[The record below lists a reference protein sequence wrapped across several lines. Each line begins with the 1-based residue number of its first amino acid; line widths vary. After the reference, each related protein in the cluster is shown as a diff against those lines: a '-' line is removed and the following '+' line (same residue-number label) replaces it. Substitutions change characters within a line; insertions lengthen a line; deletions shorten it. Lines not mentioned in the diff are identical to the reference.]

1 MTHPSAAALL
11 TVDEA
16 REIAEQNPYVRY
28 ELHYGE
34 LVEMTEPKYKHKVL
48 QHRIARLLEERAGQF
63 GNVLVEYGF
72 RGTPEYDSR
81 SADIALLSETR
92 HTEALE
98 LDEVFG
104 APDLMIEVL
113 SPSNRAAEMDE
124 REVFCLTHGC
134 QSFWLVNPVRRTVKV
149 TDSTRHVQW
158 YKEGDSIPLAPFS
171 DGCITVDE
179 IFAPFV

>member
-1 MTHPSAAALL
+1 MTHPSATTLL

-16 REIAEQNPYVRY
+16 REIAEQNPYVPY
-28 ELHYGE
+28 ELHQGE
-34 LVEMTEPKYKHKVL
+34 LVAMTQPKHKHKVF
-48 QHRIARLLEERAGQF
+48 QRRIARLLEQQAGQF
-63 GNVLVEYGF
+63 GDVMMEYGF

-81 SADIALLSETR
+81 SADVALLSAQR
-92 HTEALE
+92 YIEALE

-104 APDLMIEVL
+104 APELIVEVL
-113 SPSNRAAEMDE
+113 SPSNRAGEMDE

-149 TDSTRHVQW
+149 TDSSRHVQW

-171 DGCITVDE
+171 DRCITVDE

>member
-16 REIAEQNPYVRY
+16 REIAEQNPHVRY

-34 LVEMTEPKYKHKVL
+34 LVEMTEPKYNHKLL
-48 QHRIARLLEERAGQF
+48 QDRLAKLLKDRASRF

-81 SADIALLSETR
+81 SADVALLSEKR
-92 HTEALE
+92 HKEALE

-104 APDLMIEVL
+104 APELIIEII
-113 SPSNRAAEMDE
+113 SPSNRAGEMDDKE
-124 REVFCLTHGC
+124 AFCLAHGC
-134 QSFWLVNPVRRTVKV
+134 QSFWLINPVRRTVKV

-158 YKEGDSIPLAPFS
+158 YKEGDSISLAPFS
-171 DGCITVDE
+171 AESITLDE